1 MPALDEAENIE
12 SVVRGVPVDR
22 LAALGYETEILVV
35 DNGSAD
41 GTGELAR
48 KAGAQVVNE
57 PRRGYGRAYLKG
69 FAEASGSIICTMD
82 ADGTYPAE
90 MLPELVA
97 MLPEEGLDFINTD
110 RFATMTNGVMSRMNK
125 WGNSLL
131 SLTARSLFQLP
142 FRDSQSGMWVF
153 KSELLE
159 RMRLTAGG
167 MALSEEIKI
176 EAAWRLKARCAEVS
190 IDYGYR
196 HGESKLRVW
205 RDGVGN
211 FVFLARQRLSPPTA
225 RQAATNGADGSAHL
239 RDRGLQ

>member
-1 MPALDEAENIE
+1 MTLVSVIMPALDEAENIE

-41 GTGELAR
+41 GTDELAR
-48 KAGAQVVNE
+48 KAGAQVVSE

-176 EAAWRLKARCAEVS
+176 EAALAAQGPLRRGLDRLRLPARRVEAE
-190 IDYGYR
+190 G
-196 HGESKLRVW
+196 
-205 RDGVGN
+205 
-211 FVFLARQRLSPPTA
+211 LARWRRQFRVPGPAAAVPANRPA
-225 RQAATNGADGSAHL
+225 RGDE
-239 RDRGLQ
+239 RRR